1 MYLFEVSLAFV
12 ERKHSLMQ
20 EAKEEVRGSGTVQAV
35 GGGGKQQEK
44 STHHTEGISNKIIIG
59 FLSRNI

>member
-1 MYLFEVSLAFV
+1 MLTVTLREPLKVKMKGLTLADMYLFEVSLAFV

-35 GGGGKQQEK
+35 GGGGKK
-44 STHHTEGISNKIIIG
+44 
-59 FLSRNI
+59 

>member
-20 EAKEEVRGSGTVQAV
+20 EAKEEVRGSGTVQAEETFRPMEPWTTIQV
-35 GGGGKQQEK
+35 
-44 STHHTEGISNKIIIG
+44 SV
-59 FLSRNI
+59 LSAAN

>member
-35 GGGGKQQEK
+35 GGGGKK
-44 STHHTEGISNKIIIG
+44 WGN
-59 FLSRNI
+59 